1 MAVSKLDNRNRML
14 QEMGLIYSQI
24 MELNEKMTEALQ
36 NAVDIDISVTGG
48 VSDITKEFMEGF
60 HYKIDK
66 HACVVSEQKK
76 WEYDQLPP
84 VKEAE
89 LEYQDTD
96 IITQGD
102 KRTITQEELN
112 RLLKEH
118 RERQEAGNYETLDL
132 SNCIF
137 NRVRF
142 SGKLS
147 GISLMGSELNDCTF
161 ENVEMEDSYL
171 YKAEFMNT
179 LFSDCT
185 FDHTIF
191 RSAEMGY
198 CEMEYT
204 MYTDC
209 VFAESAIVACEM
221 QSSGMN
227 ECFLEKAI
235 VSDTKFTD
243 TIINKC
249 NGMEFIDFSGVDK
262 NLRNIAE
269 NTFNNPEYTFVF
281 EIKPDN
287 EVTVHAHAGQD
298 VIEKTFQ
305 VDYNPDTHKIDKISA
320 SDYSLPP
327 EKSSLLDRAVDMI
340 KMDIQKEFQR
350 QQFDR
355 REISRFSPCVMV
367 EMSEIT
373 GLNNN
378 TLYDVKEFS
387 EKLESY
393 GRDENINRIK
403 TNIYDKIRYTVAFD
417 IGDGYGVRKWEDKYY
432 LREDK
437 DSLIERLENSRRFNN
452 AEISYL
458 KNYINGEKLPAIE
471 TAKTQANVQKP
482 EEAVQQKA
490 TAEQRAPVTQK
501 LQNEKHR
508 TIAPEKYAAIVYVK
522 GKSDV
527 KTRVT
532 GTSPEKI
539 IQLCQKWN
547 AERASDDQLGTAYI
561 KKYNPTTKAYDN
573 LGKYDISKG
582 TEIPASQPPVYLE
595 LPPLGKQEFGKMVSE
610 LKANGARFNPELKKW
625 YVTQSCDL
633 SKFAAYLPK
642 QSEPQID
649 TKGQSD
655 RKNSVLNGLN
665 QNKGHLDE
673 NKQQGKQP
681 QEQQRKKDV
690 PER

>member
-1 MAVSKLDNRNRML
+1 MAANKLDNRNRLL
-14 QEMGLIYSQI
+14 QQMGLIYSQI
-24 MELNEKMTEALQ
+24 MELNEQMTEALQ

-48 VSDITKEFMEGF
+48 VSDITREFMEGF
-60 HYKIDK
+60 HYKIDE
-66 HACVVSEQKK
+66 HARVVSEQKK

-84 VKEAE
+84 VREAD
-89 LEYQDTD
+89 LEYQNTD

-102 KRTITQEELN
+102 KRTITQEELS

-137 NRVRF
+137 NGVRF

-147 GISLMGSELNDCTF
+147 GINLMGSELNNCTF
-161 ENVEMEDSYL
+161 ENAEMEDSYL
-171 YKAEFMNT
+171 NKAEFMNT

-185 FDHTIF
+185 FDHTLF
-191 RSAEMGY
+191 RGAEMGY
-198 CEMEYT
+198 CKMEYT
-204 MYTDC
+204 MYTNC

-227 ECFLEKAI
+227 ECLLEKAI

-243 TIINKC
+243 TLINKC
-249 NGMEFIDFSGVDK
+249 NGMGFIDFSGVDK
-262 NLRNIAE
+262 NLRIIAE
-269 NTFNNPEYTFVF
+269 NTFNNPKYAFDF

-287 EVTVHAHAGQD
+287 EVVVHAHAGQD
-298 VIEKTFQ
+298 AIEKTFQ

-320 SDYSLPP
+320 SDYSLSP
-327 EKSSLLDRAVDMI
+327 EKSPLLDRAADML

-355 REISRFSPCVMV
+355 KEISRFSPCVMV

-373 GLNNN
+373 GLDNN

-403 TNIYDKIRYTVAFD
+403 TNLYDKIRYTVAFD
-417 IGDGYGVRKWEDKYY
+417 TGDGQGVRKWEDKYY
-432 LREDK
+432 LRNDK
-437 DSLIERLENSRRFNN
+437 DSLMERLEDSRRFNN

-458 KNYINGEKLPAIE
+458 KNHINGEKLPAIE
-471 TAKTQANVQKP
+471 TVNTKPDVQEPK
-482 EEAVQQKA
+482 EAVQQEA
-490 TAEQRAPVTQK
+490 
-501 LQNEKHR
+501 QNPQNGKR
-508 TIAPEKYAAIVYVK
+508 QADSPAKYAAVVYVK

-547 AERASDDQLGTAYI
+547 TERASDDQLGTAYI
-561 KKYNPTTKAYDN
+561 KKYNPATKTYEN
-573 LGKYDISKG
+573 SGKYDISKG
-582 TEIPASQPPVYLE
+582 TEIPASQPTVYLE
-595 LPPLGKQEFGKMVSE
+595 LPPLGKQEFAKMVSE

-633 SKFAAYLPK
+633 SKFAKYLPR
-642 QSEPQID
+642 QPEPQTD
-649 TKGQSD
+649 AKGQPD
-655 RKNSVLNGLN
+655 GKNSVLNGLN
-665 QNKGHLDE
+665 QNKSHLDE
-673 NKQQGKQP
+673 NRHKENQP
-681 QEQQRKKDV
+681 REQQKKKNMQ
-690 PER
+690 ER